1 MNLSD
6 KIVVTGASGMLGQ
19 NVVLLLTEQGYS
31 NIVAID
37 KHIEN
42 SKTLQTLNPSV
53 RVVTADLTKS
63 GDWENEFKDTTVV
76 LILHAQI
83 TSLYREEFIF
93 NNVVST
99 KNVLEVIK
107 KYKIQY
113 IVHVSSS
120 VVISVAD
127 DDYTSTKKEQE
138 DLVINSGI
146 DYTVI
151 RPPLMF
157 GWFDKKHFG
166 YLSRFMEQT
175 PIFPIPGNGKYLR
188 QPLYGRDVAKV
199 IISAMEKRLSS
210 KIYNVIGYEEV
221 DYIDIVREIKKVK
234 KLRTLILKIPYS
246 IFYLLMKV
254 YSIFS
259 KKPPF
264 TTSQLKAL
272 TAGDYFKSD
281 NWQEDFNVKQTPF
294 KVAIEETF
302 NDDKY
307 SKIILKV

>member
-19 NVVLLLTEQGYS
+19 NVVLLLTEQGYN

-37 KHIEN
+37 KHSEN

-53 RVVTADLTKS
+53 KVVNADLAN
-63 GDWENEFKDTTVV
+63 GGEWENEFKNATVI

-83 TSLYREEFIF
+83 TSLYREEFVV
-93 NNVVST
+93 NNVEST
-99 KNVLEVIK
+99 KNVLEAIK
-107 KYKIQY
+107 KYNIPY

-120 VVISVAD
+120 VVISVSD
-127 DDYTSTKKEQE
+127 DDYTDTKKEQE
-138 DLVINSGI
+138 ELVINSGVE
-146 DYTVI
+146 YTVI

-175 PIFPIPGNGKYLR
+175 PVFPIPGNGKFLR
-188 QPLYGRDVAKV
+188 QPLYGRDVARV
-199 IISAMEKRLSS
+199 IISAMEKKLNN

-234 KLRTLILKIPYS
+234 SLKTIILKIPYS
-246 IFYLLMKV
+246 LFYLLMKV
-254 YSIFS
+254 YAIFS

-302 NDDKY
+302 TDEKY

>member
-19 NVVLLLTEQGYS
+19 NVVLLLSEQGYS
-31 NIVAID
+31 NVVAID
-37 KHIEN
+37 KHSEN
-42 SKTLQTLNPSV
+42 CKTLQRLNPSV
-53 RVVTADLTKS
+53 KVVTADLAKS
-63 GDWENEFKDTTVV
+63 GDWENEFKDATVV

-83 TSLYREEFIF
+83 TSLYREEFIV

-99 KNVLEVIK
+99 KNILEVIK

-175 PIFPIPGNGKYLR
+175 PVFPIPGNGKYLR
-188 QPLYGRDVAKV
+188 QPLYGRDVARV
-199 IISAMEKRLSS
+199 IISAMEKKLNN
-210 KIYNVIGYEEV
+210 KIYNVIGHEEV

-234 KLRTLILKIPYS
+234 GLKTLILKIPYS
-246 IFYLLMKV
+246 VFYSLMKV
-254 YSIFS
+254 YAIFS

-281 NWQEDFNVKQTPF
+281 SWQEDFDVKQTSF
-294 KVAIEETF
+294 KVAINETF

-307 SKIILKV
+307 SKIILKP

>member
-19 NVVLLLTEQGYS
+19 NVVLLLTEQGYN

-37 KHIEN
+37 KHSEN

-53 RVVTADLTKS
+53 KVVNADLAN
-63 GDWENEFKDTTVV
+63 GGEWENEFENATVI

-83 TSLYREEFIF
+83 TSLYREEFVV
-93 NNVVST
+93 NNVEST
-99 KNVLEVIK
+99 KNVLEAIK
-107 KYKIQY
+107 KYNIPY

-120 VVISVAD
+120 VVISVSD
-127 DDYTSTKKEQE
+127 DDYTDTKKEQE
-138 DLVINSGI
+138 ELVINSGVE
-146 DYTVI
+146 YTVI

-175 PIFPIPGNGKYLR
+175 PVFPIPGNGKFLR
-188 QPLYGRDVAKV
+188 QPLYGRDVARV
-199 IISAMEKRLSS
+199 IISAMEKKLNN

-234 KLRTLILKIPYS
+234 SLKTIILKIPYS
-246 IFYLLMKV
+246 LFYLLMKV
-254 YSIFS
+254 YAIFS

-302 NDDKY
+302 TDEKY

>member
-19 NVVLLLTEQGYS
+19 NVVLLLTEQGYN

-37 KHIEN
+37 KHSEN

-53 RVVTADLTKS
+53 KVVSADLAN
-63 GDWENEFKDTTVV
+63 GGEWENEFENATVI

-83 TSLYREEFIF
+83 TSLYREEFVV
-93 NNVVST
+93 NNVEST
-99 KNVLEVIK
+99 KNVLEAIK
-107 KYKIQY
+107 KYNIPY

-120 VVISVAD
+120 VVISVSD
-127 DDYTSTKKEQE
+127 DDYTDTKKEQE
-138 DLVINSGI
+138 ELVINSGVE
-146 DYTVI
+146 YTVI

-175 PIFPIPGNGKYLR
+175 PVFPIPGNGKFLR
-188 QPLYGRDVAKV
+188 QPLYGRDVARV
-199 IISAMEKRLSS
+199 IISAMEKKLNN

-234 KLRTLILKIPYS
+234 SLKTIILKIPYS
-246 IFYLLMKV
+246 LFYLLMKV
-254 YSIFS
+254 YAIFS

-302 NDDKY
+302 TDEKY

>member
-37 KHIEN
+37 KHSEN

-53 RVVTADLTKS
+53 KVVNADLAN
-63 GDWENEFKDTTVV
+63 GGEWENEFENATVI

-83 TSLYREEFIF
+83 TSLYREEFVV
-93 NNVVST
+93 NNVEST
-99 KNVLEVIK
+99 KNVLEAIK
-107 KYKIQY
+107 KYNIPY

-120 VVISVAD
+120 VVISVSD
-127 DDYTSTKKEQE
+127 DDYTDTKKEQE
-138 DLVINSGI
+138 ELVINSGVE
-146 DYTVI
+146 YTVI

-175 PIFPIPGNGKYLR
+175 PVFPIPGNGKFLR
-188 QPLYGRDVAKV
+188 QPLYGRDVARV
-199 IISAMEKRLSS
+199 IISAMEKKLNN

-234 KLRTLILKIPYS
+234 SLKTIILKIPYS
-246 IFYLLMKV
+246 LFYLLMKV
-254 YSIFS
+254 YAIFS

-302 NDDKY
+302 TDEKY

>member
-31 NIVAID
+31 NVVAID
-37 KHIEN
+37 KHQEN
-42 SKTLQTLNPSV
+42 SKTLQELNPSV
-53 RVVTADLTKS
+53 KVVSADFAKS
-63 GDWENEFKDTTVV
+63 GEWENEFENAKVI

-83 TSLYREEFIF
+83 TSLYAEEFIV

-99 KNVLEVIK
+99 KNVLEAIK
-107 KYKIQY
+107 KYNIPY

-127 DDYTSTKKEQE
+127 DDYTRTKKEQE
-138 DLVINSGI
+138 ELVINSGI
-146 DYTVI
+146 EYTVI

-175 PIFPIPGNGKYLR
+175 PVFPIPGNGKYLR

-199 IISAMEKRLSS
+199 IISAMKKRLNN

-234 KLRTLILKIPYS
+234 RLKTLILKIPYS
-246 IFYLLMKV
+246 LFYLLMKV

-281 NWQEDFNVKQTPF
+281 SWQEDFDVKQTPF
-294 KVAIEETF
+294 KVAINETF

-307 SKIILKV
+307 SKIILKP

>member
-42 SKTLQTLNPSV
+42 SKTLEILNPSV
-53 RVVTADLTKS
+53 KVVTADLATH
-63 GDWENEFKDTTVV
+63 GEWENELKGATVI

-83 TSLYREEFIF
+83 TSLYAEEFIV
-93 NNVVST
+93 NNVEST
-99 KNVLEVIK
+99 KIVLEVIK
-107 KYKIQY
+107 KYNIPY

-120 VVISVAD
+120 VVISVSD
-127 DDYTSTKKEQE
+127 DDYTRTKKTQE
-138 DLVINSGI
+138 ELVMSSGVE
-146 DYTVI
+146 YTVI

-175 PIFPIPGNGKYLR
+175 PVFPIPGNGKFLR
-188 QPLYGRDVAKV
+188 QPLYGRDVARV
-199 IISAMEKRLSS
+199 IISAMEKKFNN

-234 KLRTLILKIPYS
+234 GLKTWILKIPYS
-246 IFYLLMKV
+246 LFYLLMKV
-254 YSIFS
+254 YAIFS

-281 NWQEDFNVKQTPF
+281 SWQEDFDVKQTPF
-294 KVAIEETF
+294 KVAIKETF
-302 NDDKY
+302 TDEKY
-307 SKIILKV
+307 SKIILKP